1 MNWRG
6 TRNSSRLVRL
16 GVVAGLALTLT
27 ACESDSFLFDPS
39 VLGRWE
45 HTPTRVPILTRIAS
59 IEGPDDEFVQVTDVR
74 AEDLLPEITEY
85 RIGPGDRLIVLVY
98 DIPDQGRQAEYQPV
112 VDSRGFI
119 NVPQL
124 GEISVNGRTIK
135 EAEAA
140 VMESM
145 KDLVANPLAAIRL
158 EAPRQQR
165 FSVFGGVQSPGQ
177 YSIPVADY
185 KILEGLTAAGG
196 FSEAPEYIYVIRQVP
211 LTSGAAGV
219 RPTPVRAPASTTPP
233 RPGENLSD
241 IIQDLA
247 QPKDQPK
254 SQPQNPPAAQPSS
267 PPPAA
272 PKPPPGSPSRLARAA
287 QPSGSNP
294 PIDLIDPKAPAR
306 PAAESRPAESP
317 AASSP
322 SADGSWVFL
331 NGQWVKVARRT
342 ESPAAVTAADVLPEA
357 GGGSDALVSQ
367 RVIRVPID
375 KLVSGD
381 ARYNIVLR
389 PGDIV
394 RVPPAP
400 AGTVFIGG
408 QISRAGSYQVQDR
421 LTITALVTS
430 AGGLTQTAVPERV
443 DLRRTVGDNQQAIIR
458 LDLRAIAEGTH
469 PNIYLKAN
477 DEITIGTNFWATPMA
492 IIRNGFRFTYGFGFL
507 IDRNFGNDIFGSPP
521 VNQFGQ

>member
-1 MNWRG
+1 MHNAW
-6 TRNSSRLVRL
+6 
-16 GVVAGLALTLT
+16 
-27 ACESDSFLFDPS
+27 
-39 VLGRWE
+39 
-45 HTPTRVPILTRIAS
+45 
-59 IEGPDDEFVQVTDVR
+59 
-74 AEDLLPEITEY
+74 
-85 RIGPGDRLIVLVY
+85 
-98 DIPDQGRQAEYQPV
+98 
-112 VDSRGFI
+112 
-119 NVPQL
+119 
-124 GEISVNGRTIK
+124 
-135 EAEAA
+135 
-140 VMESM
+140 
-145 KDLVANPLAAIRL
+145 
-158 EAPRQQR
+158 
-165 FSVFGGVQSPGQ
+165 
-177 YSIPVADY
+177 
-185 KILEGLTAAGG
+185 
-196 FSEAPEYIYVIRQVP
+196 
-211 LTSGAAGV
+211 
-219 RPTPVRAPASTTPP
+219 
-233 RPGENLSD
+233 
-241 IIQDLA
+241 
-247 QPKDQPK
+247 
-254 SQPQNPPAAQPSS
+254 
-267 PPPAA
+267 
-272 PKPPPGSPSRLARAA
+272 
-287 QPSGSNP
+287 
-294 PIDLIDPKAPAR
+294 
-306 PAAESRPAESP
+306 